1 MALSKDEQRLL
12 EQMEAALEAED
23 PELASTLR
31 GTTTRKLH
39 TRRATLAG
47 LAFVLGVVCLIV
59 GMKVHFAL
67 SIVGFVIM
75 LAATII
81 AISSWRYVDES
92 SVRNSRKQ
100 PVDESPFMDRLADRW
115 RKRQDEGL

>member
-31 GTTTRKLH
+31 GTTSRRLH

-47 LAFVLGVVCLIV
+47 VAFVIGIACLIG
-59 GMKVHFAL
+59 GMKLHFAL
-67 SIVGFVIM
+67 SIVGFVVM

-81 AISSWRYVDES
+81 AISSWRYVDET
-92 SVRNSRKQ
+92 SVRGPGKPSGDSQ
-100 PVDESPFMDRLADRW
+100 FMDRLADRW